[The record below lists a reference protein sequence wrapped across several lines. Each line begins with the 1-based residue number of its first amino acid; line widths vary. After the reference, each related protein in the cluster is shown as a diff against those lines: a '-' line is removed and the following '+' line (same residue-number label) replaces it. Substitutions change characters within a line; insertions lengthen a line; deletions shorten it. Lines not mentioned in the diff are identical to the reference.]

1 MARLFTTRWT
11 ALLIAFVFAVGIALP
26 VLPQAASAAT
36 YSATIDRV
44 VDGDTVYLKEQILG
58 TTSVRMLG
66 IDTPETYYNGQ
77 NQGQHATDA
86 SNYLKQLLPSG
97 TTVTIVTDVEE
108 KDGYGRLLAHVFKG
122 SLDVNKE
129 MVAKGH
135 AVTYYIWPNMLY
147 FTDYSAAVKSA
158 RQAGLGIWNP
168 SNPLAE
174 LPFEFRLRIDGRAPD
189 KYVGD
194 YFTKKYVDPANY
206 NNVAVENRVF
216 FFTEQDAITAGY
228 TRQGG
233 TTPPPATTGLY
244 INELLP
250 NASTE
255 WVEIYNATDSAVNIG
270 GYKIDDIRT
279 GGSAVYT
286 IPAGTTIPAKGYYVW
301 NTSSYFNNT
310 GGDEANLIA
319 PDGTV
324 VDTYKYTTTSSGKS
338 FYRYPD
344 GGAWSAAMDA
354 TPTKGASNQ

>member
-1 MARLFTTRWT
+1 M
-11 ALLIAFVFAVGIALP
+11 
-26 VLPQAASAAT
+26 
-36 YSATIDRV
+36 
-44 VDGDTVYLKEQILG
+44 
-58 TTSVRMLG
+58 
-66 IDTPETYYNGQ
+66 
-77 NQGQHATDA
+77 
-86 SNYLKQLLPSG
+86 
-97 TTVTIVTDVEE
+97 
-108 KDGYGRLLAHVFKG
+108 
-122 SLDVNKE
+122 
-129 MVAKGH
+129 
-135 AVTYYIWPNMLY
+135 
-147 FTDYSAAVKSA
+147 
-158 RQAGLGIWNP
+158 
-168 SNPLAE
+168 
-174 LPFEFRLRIDGRAPD
+174 
-189 KYVGD
+189 
-194 YFTKKYVDPANY
+194 
-206 NNVAVENRVF
+206 VENRVF

-279 GGSAVYT
+279 CGSAVYT

-338 FYRYPD
+338 FYRYLD